1 MQHNKEYLEYLL
13 EKGFVDIGKLV
24 LIESHSDEGARIAK
38 TLGVRLNG
46 WWKELHKW
54 LFTDDAVTKSSFAA
68 KSMEEAKEKLE
79 KMREAF
85 KHTRPVMA

>member
-13 EKGFVDIGKLV
+13 EKGFVDISKLV

-46 WWKELHKW
+46 WWKELRKW
-54 LFTDDAVTKSSFAA
+54 LFTDDEITKSSFAA

-79 KMREAF
+79 KMRKAF
-85 KHTRPVMA
+85 KQSPVMA